1 MPRKTV
7 TIRGLDL
14 DLYHRMFSLAKRM
27 GKRVADLMNEAMKFY
42 LEGGLKTKFDGAAE
56 EELPTLSNEGFITL
70 SREDVLNLFE
80 ELNEPIVIENNGGK
94 IVFEKGFDRKAL
106 RCIKR
111 IVINSGTVTVPREI
125 YHLFL
130 LKSEIRGALEKY

>member
-14 DLYHRMFSLAKRM
+14 DLYHRLFSLAKRM

-42 LEGGLKTKFDGAAE
+42 LEGGLKTKFDGAVE
-56 EELPTLSNEGFITL
+56 EVPTLFNEGFITL

-111 IVINSGTVTVPREI
+111 IVINSGTVSVPREV